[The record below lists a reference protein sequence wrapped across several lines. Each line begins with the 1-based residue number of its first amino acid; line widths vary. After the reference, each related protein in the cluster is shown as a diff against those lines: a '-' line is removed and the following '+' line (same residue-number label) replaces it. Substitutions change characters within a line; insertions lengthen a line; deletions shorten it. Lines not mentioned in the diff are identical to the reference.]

1 VIAERVFLKS
11 GQVRPIW
18 RFFLSV
24 VLIVFATL
32 GSGAILAL
40 ILGAL
45 DYRPSKILLL
55 CFSSLLLFPALLG
68 VFKLLTA
75 SLEKRPL
82 GSAGLAFLSGWKSE
96 LGLGLIV
103 GAAMILAVGGVE
115 ASFGLVGFGW
125 AGGSG
130 DKTLAWGVSL
140 FVVMAVAAAN
150 EEMMFRGYPFQR
162 LVDAVGPAPAVILT
176 SAFFGLAHLSNPSV
190 TWISTLNTALV
201 GVPFAVAYL
210 RTRMLWLPIGMH
222 FSWNFI
228 EGFVLGLPVS
238 GLMVPQSL
246 LRADPRG
253 TDWLTGGAYGP
264 EGGLLATALIF
275 AVTAYLLCSRS
286 IYIREDTKKLVF
298 GSAPSPS
305 ETGSSALISIT
316 PAE

>member
-24 VLIVFATL
+24 VLIIFAF
-32 GSGAILAL
+32 LAVGL
-40 ILGAL
+40 ILGAAL
-45 DYRPSKILLL
+45 SILGYRPSKVLLL
-55 CFSSLLLFPALLG
+55 CYSNLLLSPALLAL
-68 VFKLLTA
+68 FALLT
-75 SLEKRPL
+75 SSFEKKPL
-82 GSAGLAFLSGWKSE
+82 GSMGLAFLSGWRTE
-96 LGLGLIV
+96 LGLGLIA
-103 GAAMILAVGGVE
+103 GTAMILAVGGVE
-115 ASFGLVGFGW
+115 ASLGLVEFSW
-125 AGGSG
+125 AGGSAR
-130 DKTLAWGVSL
+130 TITWGISL
-140 FVVMAVAAAN
+140 FIVMAVSAAN
-150 EEMMFRGYPFQR
+150 EEMVFRGYPFQR
-162 LVDAVGPAPAVILT
+162 LVDAAGPVAAVVLT
-176 SAFFGLAHLSNPSV
+176 SVLFGLVHLSNPSV

-222 FSWNFI
+222 VAWNFI
-228 EGFVLGLPVS
+228 QGFVLGLPVS
-238 GLMVPQSL
+238 GLMVPESL

-253 TDWLTGGAYGP
+253 AVWLTGGAYGP

-298 GSAPSPS
+298 GVAASPS

>member
-18 RFFLSV
+18 RFFLSA
-24 VLIVFATL
+24 VLIVFAF
-32 GSGAILAL
+32 LAVGL
-40 ILGAL
+40 ILGVAL
-45 DYRPSKILLL
+45 SILGYRPSEVLFL
-55 CFSSLLLFPALLG
+55 SYSRLLFFPVLLAL
-68 VFKLLTA
+68 FAILT
-75 SLEKRPL
+75 SSFEKKPL
-82 GSAGLAFLSGWKSE
+82 GSMGLAFLSGWKME

-103 GAAMILAVGGVE
+103 GAAIMLAVGGVE
-115 ASFGLVGFGW
+115 AWLGLVEFSW
-125 AGGSG
+125 AGGSAG
-130 DKTLAWGVSL
+130 AVAWGVPL
-140 FVVMAVAAAN
+140 FVVMAVAAAD
-150 EEMMFRGYPFQR
+150 EEMVFRGYPFQR

-222 FSWNFI
+222 VSWNFI
-228 EGFVLGLPVS
+228 QGFVLGLPVS
-238 GLMVPQSL
+238 GLMVPESL

-253 TDWLTGGAYGP
+253 AVWLTGGAYGP

-298 GSAPSPS
+298 GPAPSPS
-305 ETGSSALISIT
+305 ERGSSALISIT